1 MYAPVEMETDQI
13 VLGGVQNDGCGVAEV
28 LDNIFYD
35 EGEGFFVGIGYS
47 LFAYIPVLTKTLIL
61 SLS

>member
-1 MYAPVEMETDQI
+1 MQTDQI
-13 VLGGVQNDGCGVAEV
+13 ILVGVQNGSCVGVAEV

-47 LFAYIPVLTKTLIL
+47 LFAYAPVLTKTLIL
-61 SLS
+61 SLSWPAM